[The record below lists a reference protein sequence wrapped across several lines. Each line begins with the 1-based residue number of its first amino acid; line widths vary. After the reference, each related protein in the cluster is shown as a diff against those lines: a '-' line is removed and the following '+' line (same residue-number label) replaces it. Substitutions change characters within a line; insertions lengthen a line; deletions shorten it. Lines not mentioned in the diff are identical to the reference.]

1 MSLKPDQSSPF
12 RSQVIKAPEPLPP
25 ANTNEITEA
34 VIWDNFKNGSEKA
47 LALIYSRYVKNLYN
61 YGGQFTSNH
70 ELVRDN
76 IQDLFVE
83 LIRSKEKLGHTNSIK
98 FYLYKSLRRKL
109 VRSLQKQTKVFLTDN
124 FEDQGAFL
132 VSISPE
138 LTLLRSQLTE
148 EQKRLLEKSINALT
162 ASQREAIL
170 LYFYEGLSYAEITEV
185 MAIGKVKSTRALL
198 YRAIASM
205 AEFLEPYK
213 SNLLPAILLHCVLR

>member
-1 MSLKPDQSSPF
+1 MSLKPDQSNPF
-12 RSQVIKAPEPLPP
+12 RSQVIKAPEPFPP
-25 ANTNEITEA
+25 GNTNEVSEA
-34 VIWDNFKNGSEKA
+34 VIWDNFKSGSEKA
-47 LALIYSRYVKNLYN
+47 LALIYSRYVKSLYN
-61 YGGQFTSNH
+61 YGRQFTSNH

-83 LIRSKEKLGHTNSIK
+83 LIRNKEKLGHTNSIK

-109 VRSLQKQTKVFLTDN
+109 VRSLQKQTKVFSTDN
-124 FEDQGAFL
+124 FEDHGAFL

-138 LTLLRSQLTE
+138 LTLLRSQLTQ
-148 EQKRLLEKSINALT
+148 EQKKLLERSINALT

-170 LYFYEGLSYAEITEV
+170 LYFYEGLSYIEITEV

-205 AEFLEPYK
+205 AEFLAPYK
-213 SNLLPAILLHCVLR
+213 SKLLPAILLHFILQ